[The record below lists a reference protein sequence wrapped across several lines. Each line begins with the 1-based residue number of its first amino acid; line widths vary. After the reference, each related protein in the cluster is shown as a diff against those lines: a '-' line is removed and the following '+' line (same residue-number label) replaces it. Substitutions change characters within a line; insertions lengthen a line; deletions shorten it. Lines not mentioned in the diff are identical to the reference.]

1 MAGGGE
7 IPADIIIQ
15 QDYASKLARLVWN
28 DEINDWV
35 EPNRPPLLYYNIV
48 LLSLWS
54 ECQQVTLLA
63 TRPLRG
69 TGCGRVARSGEQ
81 ILTRLRK
88 TTLQQGCIARRK
100 MFYRLAAGS
109 IRRLEYLGRWSTCLT
124 GGNWLSVMP
133 PPAPRQ
139 RMRRTAAYLYST
151 AEGVWSAGGMIDP
164 PI

>member
-35 EPNRPPLLYYNIV
+35 EPNRPPLLHYNIV
-48 LLSLWS
+48 LLSLGS

-69 TGCGRVARSGEQ
+69 TGCGRVARSGEFLFRTL
-81 ILTRLRK
+81 IVTAVKVFLFCGSRGAFCALLRCSHGRVQSFCGSRGAFCALLRCSLGRVQSY
-88 TTLQQGCIARRK
+88 TPFAV
-100 MFYRLAAGS
+100 RLAK
-109 IRRLEYLGRWSTCLT
+109 RKLH
-124 GGNWLSVMP
+124 
-133 PPAPRQ
+133 PR
-139 RMRRTAAYLYST
+139 
-151 AEGVWSAGGMIDP
+151 
-164 PI
+164 

>member
-35 EPNRPPLLYYNIV
+35 EPNRPPLLHYNIV

-69 TGCGRVARSGEQ
+69 TGCGRVARSGE
-81 ILTRLRK
+81 ILFRTFCYRS
-88 TTLQQGCIARRK
+88 RRF
-100 MFYRLAAGS
+100 FYFSVLAAHLVPCCDARPACPPKPWRRRILRSSSCKTQTASTIIHKIS
-109 IRRLEYLGRWSTCLT
+109 IL
-124 GGNWLSVMP
+124 
-133 PPAPRQ
+133 PA
-139 RMRRTAAYLYST
+139 
-151 AEGVWSAGGMIDP
+151 VKK
-164 PI
+164 

>member
-35 EPNRPPLLYYNIV
+35 EPNRPPLLHYNIV

-69 TGCGRVARSGEQ
+69 TGCGRVARSGEFLFRTLDCYRSQ
-81 ILTRLRK
+81 GFFILRFSRRILC
-88 TTLQQGCIARRK
+88 LAAMLARSSTVVHSLAA
-100 MFYRLAAGS
+100 RLAKHK
-109 IRRLEYLGRWSTCLT
+109 LH
-124 GGNWLSVMP
+124 
-133 PPAPRQ
+133 PR
-139 RMRRTAAYLYST
+139 
-151 AEGVWSAGGMIDP
+151 
-164 PI
+164 

>member
-35 EPNRPPLLYYNIV
+35 EPNRPPLLHYNIV

-69 TGCGRVARSGEQ
+69 TGCGRVARSGEFLFR
-81 ILTRLRK
+81 ILDCYRS
-88 TTLQQGCIARRK
+88 QGV
-100 MFYRLAAGS
+100 FYFAVLAAHFVPCCDARS
-109 IRRLEYLGRWSTCLT
+109 VEYSRGLVLRSLGE
-124 GGNWLSVMP
+124 GGWESCSWL
-133 PPAPRQ
+133 
-139 RMRRTAAYLYST
+139 
-151 AEGVWSAGGMIDP
+151 AG
-164 PI
+164 